1 MSESEPSPEGSV
13 PLNRRD
19 LLRLGAAA
27 SGIPLI
33 AHTSAHPAAGGPT
46 IPVDPDIGPWEDL
59 SDSSGLAGMDHPEA
73 RATNIR
79 NLMLIGLGMH
89 NFTAVSGG
97 RLPTAAITRAD
108 KAILSWRVAI
118 LPYIEEYRLYQRFH
132 LDEPWDSPHNKP
144 LLKEMPRTYAPVA
157 QKGTPP
163 FTTYFQGFVGPGS
176 VFEGDE
182 GTKIID
188 VVAAFKPTLMIAQAE
203 RPVLWTKPDDMT
215 FDAAKPLP
223 KLGGPFADGTYV
235 GFADGSVR
243 LVKRTITPEKLRAL
257 ITQRRRQF
265 EA

>member
-1 MSESEPSPEGSV
+1 MSESASSPEGSV

-27 SGIPLI
+27 AGVPLI
-33 AHTSAHPAAGGPT
+33 AHTSAHLAAGGPP

-59 SDSSGLAGMDHPEA
+59 SDSARLAGMGHPEA
-73 RATNIR
+73 RAVNIR
-79 NLMLIGLGMH
+79 NLMLMGLGMH

-97 RLPTAAITRAD
+97 RLPTAAIKKGD
-108 KAILSWRVAI
+108 KALLSWRVAI
-118 LPYIEEYRLYQRFH
+118 LPYIEEWPLYQRFH
-132 LDEPWDSPHNKP
+132 LDEAWDSPHNKA

-157 QKGTPP
+157 RKDPLP
-163 FTTYFQGFVGPGS
+163 FTTYFQAFVGPGS

-182 GTKIID
+182 GTKIMD
-188 VVAAFKPTLMIAQAE
+188 VVDAFKPTLMIAEAE
-203 RPVLWTKPDDMT
+203 QPVLWTKPDDMT

-223 KLGGPFADGTYV
+223 KLGGPFVDGTYV

-257 ITQRRRQF
+257 ITQRRR
-265 EA
+265 